1 MVEALRR
8 ILVRI
13 PPPFEPAGGEQL
25 EEEGAAGLRQF
36 VDPVGLLTAIAPN
49 KAPSAATVMGRVRT
63 GGVPVW
69 SLGLAVALVAALE
82 GVYNDSF
89 GGLEDYA
96 KAFGVG
102 AAIEAAAAFAAP
114 LAKPRS
120 AKGEEKAAQ
129 PAAAAAS

>member
-69 SLGLAVALVAALE
+69 SLGLAVALE